1 MEDHDLDLTLGILC
15 TCCNNGS
22 LSLPEVEGISARQRE
37 TIDELCKICLAK
49 YRQTAIN
56 D

>member
-1 MEDHDLDLTLGILC
+1 MEDRDLDVKHGILC

-22 LSLPEVEGISARQRE
+22 LSLPEGEGISARQRE
-37 TIDELCKICLAK
+37 NIEELCKICLEK
-49 YRQTAIN
+49 LSLTAVN